1 MDEYGF
7 RGLPQIHF
15 AWLKYTTL
23 WRIGH
28 QHFHKD
34 RTTCLME
41 RGIVMYAR
49 HIIVPLVHCFKFVS
63 TSNETSGSS
72 LSNITQSPNQRGLLY
87 TGTIPLCNST
97 EQTPISSIV

>member
-28 QHFHKD
+28 EHFHKD

-41 RGIVMYAR
+41 RGIMM
-49 HIIVPLVHCFKFVS
+49 HSIVPLVNCFKLVN
-63 TSNETSGSS
+63 TSNVTSGSS
-72 LSNITQSPNQRGLLY
+72 LTTINQLTKEVYCTQGQLLY
-87 TGTIPLCNST
+87 ATVLSKLPFPRSFNC
-97 EQTPISSIV
+97 V

>member
-28 QHFHKD
+28 EHFHKD

-41 RGIVMYAR
+41 RGIMM
-49 HIIVPLVHCFKFVS
+49 HSIVPLVNCFKLVN
-63 TSNETSGSS
+63 TSNVTSGSS
-72 LSNITQSPNQRGLLY
+72 LTTITQSTNQRGLLY
-87 TGTIPLCNST
+87 TGTTPLCNST